1 METKDG
7 LANPGIKQGDTGVK
21 RGKGTKRKA
30 DEAMTQAKSKKS
42 KNTKKVDSLFTLAS
56 KALTDDLAGKLST
69 KNADSL
75 LKSINNSTPS
85 DILVEAYST
94 LIKRLLD
101 QQHELETDLWC
112 ANSAKSALK
121 YENDKLREDIDQLLN
136 DRYDIDQL
144 LG

>member
-7 LANPGIKQGDTGVK
+7 LANPGIKQGDTGTK

-30 DEAMTQAKSKKS
+30 DEAMTQAKSKKP
-42 KNTKKVDSLFTLAS
+42 KNTKKVSSLFTLAS